1 MYAHKKVSLELDLP
15 DEISLDAL
23 VFFKNEAKYL
33 ILLAEDG
40 NSKVMVL
47 K

>member
-1 MYAHKKVSLELDLP
+1 MGILKLEFDIPEELD
-15 DEISLDAL
+15 ETSDAL
-23 VFFKNEAKYL
+23 KFFAKEAKYL

-40 NSKVMVL
+40 NSKTVVL